1 MQSQILTLFSVL
13 PSALSIISLTPSV
26 PKWFTGLTWVQ
37 FVYRHGAREIRAM
50 LQTSGPE
57 NHTDN
62 GGHPKIEDTTTLSLG
77 PDLEN
82 GYQLHDIALANELL
96 PEQEVSQSPTSPV
109 ATGTSARALP
119 RRRTSIPPTS
129 DIQADATRSTRKDS
143 ATLPIT
149 PITEEPHFD
158 NYPGPASAFVAH
170 SMVTSP
176 TQSLTSLV
184 IQSSPTAPAPEAAAG
199 IDPTTEFV
207 PEAHAAS
214 RWANGAVVRSSVY
227 PVRHASVAAFGTA
240 FGTTGIVDEA
250 QAARAGTLP

>member
-1 MQSQILTLFSVL
+1 MQSQILTLL

-37 FVYRHGAREIRAM
+37 FVYRHGARQIRAM
-50 LQTSGPE
+50 LQTSVPG
-57 NHTDN
+57 NQTDI
-62 GGHPKIEDTTTLSLG
+62 GGHPKIEDATTLSLD

-119 RRRTSIPPTS
+119 RRRISIPPTS
-129 DIQADATRSTRKDS
+129 DVQADATRSTRKDS
-143 ATLPIT
+143 ATLSIT

-158 NYPGPASAFVAH
+158 NYPRPASAFEAH

-176 TQSLTSLV
+176 AQSLTSLV
-184 IQSSPTAPAPEAAAG
+184 IQSSPTAAG
-199 IDPTTEFV
+199 IDPTIECM
-207 PEAHAAS
+207 PEAVHSAS
-214 RWANGAVVRSSVY
+214 RWADGAVVRSSVY

-240 FGTTGIVDEA
+240 FGTTGIVDET